1 MMHKH
6 PDREQCMQYLKEY
19 NTPAHVIGHC
29 RAVAETAYKIARE
42 LNKHGYD
49 LNLDLIMAAG
59 LTHDIARVEDEHWN
73 RGAEFMAERGWL
85 DEAEIIRVHMHYSPF
100 SPLEELNETDMICL
114 ADRTV
119 LEDAYAGLDKRMD
132 YVIEKATKA
141 GRLNAREII
150 NAKKEITRQTIIGIE
165 NIIGITFDQ
174 LMKGE

>member
-1 MMHKH
+1 MHKH
-6 PDREQCMQYLKEY
+6 PDRDLCMQYLKEY
-19 NTPAHVIGHC
+19 NTPVHVIGHC
-29 RAVAETAYKIARE
+29 RAVAETAYIIAEE

-49 LNLDLIMAAG
+49 LNLDLILAAG

-85 DEAEIIRVHMHYSPF
+85 EEAEIIRVHMHYSPF
-100 SPLEELNETDMICL
+100 SELKDLTETDMICL

-119 LEDAYAGLDKRMD
+119 LEDTYVGLDKRMD
-132 YVIEKATKA
+132 YVIEKAIKA

-150 NAKKEITRQTIIGIE
+150 NSKKEITRQTIIGIE
-165 NIIGITFDQ
+165 NIIGITLDQ

>member
-1 MMHKH
+1 MHKH
-6 PDREQCMQYLKEY
+6 PDRDLCMQYLKEY
-19 NTPAHVIGHC
+19 NTPVHVIGHC
-29 RAVAETAYKIARE
+29 RAVAETAYRIAEE

-49 LNLDLIMAAG
+49 LNLDLILAAG

-85 DEAEIIRVHMHYSPF
+85 EEAEIIRVHMHYSPF
-100 SPLEELNETDMICL
+100 SELKDLTETDMICL

-119 LEDAYAGLDKRMD
+119 LEDTYVGLDKRMD
-132 YVIEKATKA
+132 YVIEKAIKA

-150 NAKKEITRQTIIGIE
+150 NSKKEITRQTIIGIE
-165 NIIGITFDQ
+165 NIIGITLDQ

>member
-1 MMHKH
+1 MYKH
-6 PDREQCMQYLKEY
+6 PDRDLCMQYLKEY

-29 RAVAETAYKIARE
+29 RAVAETAYKIAAE
-42 LNKHGYD
+42 LNKNGYD
-49 LNLDLIMAAG
+49 LNLDLILAAG

-73 RGAEFMAERGWL
+73 RGAEFMAERGWIQ
-85 DEAEIIRVHMHYSPF
+85 EAEIIRVHMHYSPF
-100 SPLEELNETDMICL
+100 SELNDLNETDMICL
-114 ADRTV
+114 ADRIV

-132 YVIEKATKA
+132 YVIKKAEKA

>member
-1 MMHKH
+1 MHKH

-29 RAVAETAYKIARE
+29 KAVAETAYKIARE

-49 LNLDLIMAAG
+49 LDLDLIMAAG

-100 SPLEELNETDMICL
+100 SPLKELNETDMICL

>member
-1 MMHKH
+1 M
-6 PDREQCMQYLKEY
+6 EYLAEY
-19 NTPAHVIGHC
+19 KTPAHVIGHC
-29 RAVAETAYKIARE
+29 KAVADTACRIASE

-49 LNLDLIMAAG
+49 MDIELIRAAG

-85 DEAEIIRVHMHYSPF
+85 AEAEIIRVHMHYSPF
-100 SPLEELNETDMICL
+100 SALENLDEIDMICL

-132 YVIEKATKA
+132 YIIAKAKKA
-141 GRLNAREII
+141 GRLNAEAVI
-150 NAKKEITRQTIIGIE
+150 NAKKEETRKTITGIE